1 MASEPSQ
8 LTSQITIVAPT
19 YVQKPSIEK
28 SGVTHSVN
36 SSITTF
42 TKKYATPKVSRIS
55 GSAMNVTSGFRNTF
69 ARPSTAPARSTGHQ
83 RSIEK
88 PSKTQSATDRKSVV

>member
-1 MASEPSQ
+1 MSTSVQTIQ

-42 TKKYATPKVSRIS
+42 TKK
-55 GSAMNVTSGFRNTF
+55 
-69 ARPSTAPARSTGHQ
+69 
-83 RSIEK
+83 
-88 PSKTQSATDRKSVV
+88 